1 MRYAGRT
8 AERNSRWTGA
18 LLSLPLALTIAAV
31 LLWPIAAMAARV
43 LTAEGAHAWAAV
55 LLAGRYR
62 TALIHSLGLS
72 AATALGAVALA
83 ILPAWTLARDRFP
96 GRNILRAAI
105 SLPLSFS
112 GVLFGFLMIVLLGQ
126 AGFVP
131 HLADLLFG
139 RPLLAG
145 SAYTLAGLYAAYLY
159 FEVPRAVLTLEASFR
174 RFPQELDWAART
186 LGAGSW
192 TRVRRVILPVATP
205 GLRAALAT
213 TFATSMGSFGVAL
226 MLSRRFSVAPLEAY
240 TQITGFLDDAT
251 AAALCLA
258 LAALTLSFDAIL
270 SP

>member
-1 MRYAGRT
+1 M
-8 AERNSRWTGA
+8 GA
-18 LLSLPLALTIAAV
+18 LLALPLALTIAAI
-31 LLWPIAAMAARV
+31 LLWPIAAMAGRV
-43 LTAEGAHAWAAV
+43 LAAGGANAWASV

-62 TALIHSLGLS
+62 TALLHSLGLS
-72 AATALGAVALA
+72 TATALGAVTLAL
-83 ILPAWTLARDRFP
+83 LPAWTLARDRFP
-96 GRNILRAAI
+96 GRDVLRAAI

-126 AGFVP
+126 AGFIP
-131 HLADLLFG
+131 HLAGLLFG

-145 SAYTLAGLYAAYLY
+145 SAYTLPGLYAAYLY

-174 RFPQELDWAART
+174 RFPEELDQAART

-192 TRVRRVILPVATP
+192 ARVRRVILPVAAP

-251 AAALCLA
+251 ASALCLA
-258 LAALTLSFDAIL
+258 LAALTLTFDAVL